1 MLHKRLHVP
10 IMAITKSTI
19 VGPLWRQHTLLYVCC
34 QNLKR
39 AFYAFKQVN
48 YLHGEWKEAA
58 PVKKFAQLIALKFL
72 IAHDSD
78 IQCSC

>member
-34 QNLKR
+34 QSLKR

-58 PVKKFAQLIALKFL
+58 PVKKFCTVDCTKISHCTRQ
-72 IAHDSD
+72 
-78 IQCSC
+78 